1 MVYKEIIWNI
11 IITSCGTKIYL
22 GSLGRLI
29 ESRNKRLMIATCCVI
44 KSVIEMRCLMKSV
57 PSPCLFCNIIKL
69 ESILGNTLKMI
80 SLGSF
85 EATIWFRWTM
95 NYWQDLTCHK
105 EGLNNSRI
113 LIYWRVLVKLIISWW
128 STGTWLLSNLN

>member
-80 SLGSF
+80 SSGYFWSNNLVPLYYELLTRS
-85 EATIWFRWTM
+85 
-95 NYWQDLTCHK
+95 DLPQGRVEQFK
-105 EGLNNSRI
+105 NINLLKLN
-113 LIYWRVLVKLIISWW
+113 
-128 STGTWLLSNLN
+128 LSLAGGQRELDYSQI